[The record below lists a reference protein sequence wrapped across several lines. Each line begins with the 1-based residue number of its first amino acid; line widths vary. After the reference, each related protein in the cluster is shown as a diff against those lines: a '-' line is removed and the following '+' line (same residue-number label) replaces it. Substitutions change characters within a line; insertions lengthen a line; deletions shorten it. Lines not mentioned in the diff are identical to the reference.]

1 MRLLNVKARINL
13 AFSISSPSIIRSLL
27 IRRPSPQASQPANK
41 TSLPDR
47 DLLQNA
53 AMPAAKG
60 GGSGFKITAEDA
72 LDRRNV

>member
-1 MRLLNVKARINL
+1 MIVVHEVPAEENSN
-13 AFSISSPSIIRSLL
+13 
-27 IRRPSPQASQPANK
+27 RRPSPQASQPANK

-60 GGSGFKITAEDA
+60 GGFGFKITAAGA
-72 LDRRNV
+72 LDRRNA